1 MWDDRYILITAPLCG
16 ECKVAKRALDKA
28 NIQYKE
34 YNATLPEVLKKISK
48 IQKEHEI
55 VFTKLPVLISPDYIK
70 FYIGFNAIKTL
81 EELNES
87 K

>member
-1 MWDDRYILITAPLCG
+1 MWDDGYILITAPLCG
-16 ECKVAKRALDKA
+16 ECKAAKRALDEA

-34 YNATLPEVLKKISK
+34 YNATLPEVLKKISE
-48 IQKEHEI
+48 IQKERKI
-55 VFTKLPVLISPDYIK
+55 TFTKLPVLISPDHIK
-70 FYIGFNAIKTL
+70 FYVGFNAIKTL